1 MWEPTKCCCC
11 CDVRIGSIVIGVF
24 HLVGGC
30 LGILGGIQ
38 ILTGD
43 KSDLV
48 ITCQESEETSDCGD
62 ESWKIGTENFT
73 GTEKTSAI
81 LSLVEACFSIIFS
94 CFLLYGILKKKTA
107 FFIPLMV
114 IYVIQ
119 IGIMILTSVVIIILL
134 LFLGATFGIV
144 FFIATFLGLLIFFV
158 TYCLLVIRAYYYQL
172 KREKGHVHTA
182 LNDHHL
188 EAPPYPASECPPYS
202 GNAPP
207 YPASE
212 CPPYPGNEVP
222 PYPTCD
228 VPLYPNKE

>member
-62 ESWKIGTENFT
+62 ESWKI
-73 GTEKTSAI
+73 
-81 LSLVEACFSIIFS
+81 
-94 CFLLYGILKKKTA
+94 
-107 FFIPLMV
+107 
-114 IYVIQ
+114 
-119 IGIMILTSVVIIILL
+119 
-134 LFLGATFGIV
+134 GATFGIV